1 MREFDTEK
9 AVEAAMNAF
18 RRNGYDGTSIQDLV
32 DVTGVGRGSLY
43 AAFGS
48 KEGLYLAAMDRY
60 REYYALPL
68 VDVLREGAPSR
79 ELLHEVLFAAVDE
92 IVRDGS
98 RRACLIVGAAVG
110 RIAQDPQVTAHVQST
125 TEMIED
131 ALYQVVAEAQAD
143 GQLSGK
149 QDARTL
155 ARYLI
160 MTMHGLRVMGSI
172 QSDRTSL
179 MAVVETALDAL
190 DCLPDAR
197 VHDH

>member
-1 MREFDTEK
+1 MARMREFDTER

-18 RRNGYDGTSIQDLV
+18 RRSGYDGTSIQDLV
-32 DVTGVGRGSLY
+32 DATGVGRGSLY

-60 REYYALPL
+60 RESYALPL
-68 VDVLREGAPSR
+68 IEVLRQGAPSR
-79 ELLHEVLFAAVDE
+79 ELLREVLVAAVDE

-125 TEMIED
+125 TELLED
-131 ALYQVVAEAQAD
+131 ALHQVVAQAQAD
-143 GQLSGK
+143 GQVSGRR
-149 QDARTL
+149 DARAL

-160 MTMHGLRVMGSI
+160 ATMHGLRVLGAVNP
-172 QSDRTSL
+172 DREALT
-179 MAVVETALDAL
+179 AVVDVALDGL
-190 DCLPDAR
+190 G
-197 VHDH
+197 